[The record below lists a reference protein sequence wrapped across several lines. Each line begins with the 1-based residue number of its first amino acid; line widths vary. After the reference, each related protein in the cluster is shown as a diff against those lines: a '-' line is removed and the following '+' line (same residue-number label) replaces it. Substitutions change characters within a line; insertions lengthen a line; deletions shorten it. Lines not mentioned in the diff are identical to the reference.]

1 MRRVLFTLSSALILA
16 SCGSDGSGGST
27 GGTPA
32 PSPTPSPSPSP
43 TPTPTPTPTPVAS
56 YSTFDALAGDQ
67 NYPTGC
73 ASAQFPA
80 GLPTVSPATNFG
92 AGLQFTYTAAT
103 QVHAL
108 NGDGIS
114 LSFGPADHSAL
125 NSTANAD
132 VWIKGNDDLTLEAL
146 TWGGT
151 RMVYNR
157 VSYLD
162 TSKAGTLVAYAC
174 ITGVPTLDFDVP
186 TSGTAAF
193 PKAGMDAAAF
203 SLNSGTVVN
212 YALSK
217 SIVTF
222 QADFAAKKVTIAA
235 HLIAT
240 TSGPPPHTD
249 VDLGTVTG
257 NGTID
262 AATGR
267 FSGIWSSTD
276 RDAQGNFAGSFFG
289 PQAQEFGLT
298 YSVDGKDGTGT
309 RIFASYG
316 AINGSR

>member
-1 MRRVLFTLSSALILA
+1 MRPILFALSSALVLA
-16 SCGSDGSGGST
+16 SCGSDGPGASGT
-27 GGTPA
+27 GA
-32 PSPTPSPSPSP
+32 PTPSPSPSP
-43 TPTPTPTPTPVAS
+43 SPSPTPTPTPVAS
-56 YSTFDALAGDQ
+56 YSTFDALTGDQ

-80 GLPTVSPATNFG
+80 GLPTVSPATDFG
-92 AGLQFTYTAAT
+92 NGLQFTYTAAT
-103 QVHAL
+103 QIYAL

-114 LSFGPADHSAL
+114 RSFGPGDHSAL
-125 NSTANAD
+125 NSTANTD
-132 VWIKGNDDLTLEAL
+132 VWVKGADDLTLETL

-157 VSYLD
+157 VSYLE
-162 TSKAGTLVAYAC
+162 TSKAGVGIDYAC
-174 ITGVPTLDFDVP
+174 ITGVPTFAFDVP

-203 SLNSGTVVN
+203 ALNGGTATGYSL
-212 YALSK
+212 AK

-222 QADFAAKKVTIAA
+222 QADFTAKTVTIMA

-240 TSGPPPHTD
+240 TSGPPPRTD

-257 NGTID
+257 NGTVD
-262 AATGR
+262 GTTGR
-267 FSGIWSSTD
+267 FSGTWSSTD

-298 YSVDGKDGTGT
+298 YSVEGKDGAGT